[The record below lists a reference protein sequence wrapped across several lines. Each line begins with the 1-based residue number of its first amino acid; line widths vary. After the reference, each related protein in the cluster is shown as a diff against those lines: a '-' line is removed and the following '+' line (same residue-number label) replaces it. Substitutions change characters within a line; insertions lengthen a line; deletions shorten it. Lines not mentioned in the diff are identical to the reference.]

1 MKLEARFHCLA
12 NRGSNDLGKLELRR
26 QLRKM
31 MSSHCS
37 TCSPWPEPRAAFR
50 LHCDNLLVM
59 MGRSSGRIGI
69 FARPE
74 RIDPNPPTEADLVR
88 GIADGERWAAD
99 ALYDLLYPTVA
110 RSLQR
115 VLHDAGPDYED
126 LVQTTFERIVRSL
139 IENLG
144 ESVLS
149 LRAWASGVAS
159 HVALDALRSKA
170 RERRLFRSGE
180 TEMPGSVDIAVVP
193 AGERQV
199 DARCQLAVVRA
210 VLADMKPALAE
221 TVVLHDLIGHD
232 LAEIAVLTRVSSAA
246 AQSRLVRGRK
256 ELLRRVQ
263 RRLDRGD
270 Q

>member
-1 MKLEARFHCLA
+1 
-12 NRGSNDLGKLELRR
+12 
-26 QLRKM
+26 M

-37 TCSPWPEPRAAFR
+37 TCSPWPEPRAVFR
-50 LHCDNLLVM
+50 LHCDKLLTMVV
-59 MGRSSGRIGI
+59 RSSGRIGV
-69 FARPE
+69 FAQPE

-88 GIADGERWAAD
+88 GIADGKRWAAD

-126 LVQTTFERIVRSL
+126 LVQATFERIVRAL
-139 IENLG
+139 GENRA

-159 HVALDALRSKA
+159 HVALDSLRSKA
-170 RERRLFRSGE
+170 RERRLLRSAE
-180 TEMPGSVDIAVVP
+180 TEMARSVDIAAVP
-193 AGERQV
+193 PGERQV

-210 VLADMKPALAE
+210 VLGQMKTALAE

-232 LAEIAVLTRVSSAA
+232 LAETAAVTRVSLAA

-256 ELLRRVQ
+256 ELLRRIQ
-263 RRLDRGD
+263 LRLDRGNR
-270 Q
+270 